1 MSSEPG
7 RIADEYPMRTC
18 QGRSTHTTRRGT
30 LAAAIL
36 CAISGLAQAQNEIEQ
51 NTTRPSAAGR
61 VVRAFDFEEQD
72 TNPLP
77 VPLGWI
83 RAQDDP
89 AVPRVRPGFPIWNHA
104 KLDYQAPAFAGKGSV
119 MLPTNGGS
127 TSLQLRYGELS
138 IFPNA
143 DYLVSARVRT
153 HGVEHASAQ
162 IVATLLDQH
171 GVALD
176 STRVES
182 RLVQSEGE
190 WTQVSIELEGLDPS
204 AAYMQIELLLLQPQ
218 QQEQNKEQAFKV
230 WEQDYEGAAW
240 FDNLIVAQLPRL
252 EITTGSPG
260 NIVVSEDP
268 PNLQVLVRD
277 LTGEQISANLR
288 IFDVHTRLVHEE
300 SLSDDRRRV
309 HQHHQTSLPGYGWY
323 RALLEVVAD
332 NRVVGVRTL
341 DFIWAPPDPSDTD
354 SGMFSVQTPLTHEKL
369 AEATPALVDG
379 AGVDRVALRVWDQR
393 TTLEDLNPSGPRFSI
408 INQLLNTGT
417 QVSFTLAQLPTPLAT
432 DLAIDPDEVLNAFS
446 DPNGPWTKWGAQM
459 FDQYGQRVTALQF
472 GITPTLESPV
482 LLERTLADARRA
494 LAGFVP
500 GPTTILTWPIDR
512 PIPSQLATPGN
523 TLQISDDQTTASE
536 AISSVVDEWVR
547 LHTESTG
554 ADESPARLGM
564 DLRPL
569 RQPETQRGM
578 QAWSATSALA
588 RRAITFWWAAGSSG
602 LDRDRFELRL
612 CDAWWVSEGKRGQ
625 VMPAPE
631 LLMWRTLAKHLS
643 NRTPLEQ
650 VDLLPGVRMLV
661 ISPPESQAGREL
673 DLTDDPGGALVLWLD
688 EPSIDPVT
696 LKLPLAN
703 APVRVFDVMGNET
716 RVDPIATGNIGVPMH
731 HIPISRSPIIVEGV
745 NAELVRLLGSLQLTP
760 DMLESRSGLHNHH
773 LTISNPWDIPISG
786 RVFIVEPGGY
796 TGDPG
801 EIDRSWEILPRTL
814 DFNLSPGETRDLP
827 VDFAYSLGELAGE
840 KKLVFDVE
848 LHADQNYPMLRVERT
863 IELGLTEVEM
873 VLSAKRNDAGITV
886 VSVDISHSYEREQ
899 HFELIAIAPNES
911 RIRRTINA
919 LSPDKTVTRQFAF
932 TKPVPGDE
940 IVVVLLPRESST
952 RLNKSVI
959 VP

>member
-1 MSSEPG
+1 
-7 RIADEYPMRTC
+7 MRTC
-18 QGRSTHTTRRGT
+18 QGSRSRTPRRGGLT
-30 LAAAIL
+30 ALVL
-36 CAISGLAQAQNEIEQ
+36 CALAGLAQAQSEGEQ
-51 NTTRPSAAGR
+51 RSTRPSASGR
-61 VVRAFDFEEQD
+61 VVKAFDFEEQD

-104 KLDYQAPAFAGKGSV
+104 TLDYKTPAFAGSGSV

-153 HGVEHASAQ
+153 QGVEHASAQ
-162 IVATLLDQH
+162 IVATLLDQY
-171 GVALD
+171 GVALE

-182 RLVQSEGE
+182 QLVKSEGE

-218 QQEQNKEQAFKV
+218 QQHQNKEQAFRV

-252 EITTGSPG
+252 EITTGTPG

-288 IFDVHTRLVHEE
+288 IYDVHTRLVHEE

-332 NRVVGVRTL
+332 SRVVGVRTL

-354 SGMFSVQTPLTHEKL
+354 SGMFSVQTPLTHDKL
-369 AEATPALVDG
+369 AKATPALVDG
-379 AGVDRVALRVWDQR
+379 AGVDRVALQVWDQH
-393 TTLEDLNPSGPRFSI
+393 TTLDDLDPAGPRFGI
-408 INQLLNTGT
+408 INQLLNSGT
-417 QVSFTLAQLPTPLAT
+417 QVSFTLAQLPMPLSI
-432 DLAIDPDEVLNAFS
+432 DLAVDPDEVLSAFS
-446 DPNGPWTKWGAQM
+446 EPNGPWTQWGAQM

-472 GITPTLESPV
+472 GVSPTLESPV

-500 GPTTILTWPIDR
+500 GPTTIVSWPIDR

-523 TLQISDDQTTASE
+523 TLQISDNQTATSD
-536 AISSVVDEWVR
+536 AISTIVNEWVGM
-547 LHTESTG
+547 HTQSTG
-554 ADESPARLGM
+554 VDESPARLGL

-569 RQPETQRGM
+569 RQPAAQHGM

-588 RRAITFWWAAGSSG
+588 RRAITFWWDAGFSG

-650 VDLLPGVRMLV
+650 IDLLPGVRMLV
-661 ISPPESQAGREL
+661 VSAPEAESNLEL
-673 DLTDDPGGALVLWLD
+673 DQTDGTSGGLVLWLD

-703 APVRVFDVMGNET
+703 TSVRVFDVMGNET
-716 RVDPIATGNIGVPMH
+716 IVEPTKTGNIGVPMH
-731 HIPISRSPIIVEGV
+731 HIPITRSPIIVEGV
-745 NAELVRLLGSLQLTP
+745 KAELVRLLGSLKLTP
-760 DMLESRSGLHNHH
+760 GMLESRSGIHNHH
-773 LTISNPWDIPISG
+773 LTVSNPWDIPISG

-801 EIDRSWEILPRTL
+801 DIDRSWEILPRTL
-814 DFNLSPGETRDLP
+814 DFNLSAGETRDLP

-840 KKLVFDVE
+840 KRLVFDVE

-863 IELGLTEVEM
+863 IELGLNEVDM
-873 VLSAKRNDAGITV
+873 TLSAKRNDAGITV
-886 VSVDISHSYEREQ
+886 VNVDISHRYDREQ
-899 HFELIAIAPNES
+899 HFDLIAIAPNES

-919 LSPDKTVTRQFAF
+919 LSPNKTVTRQFAF